1 MTPLRNLWSL
11 ALVVGLFACSTGE
24 TGEIREITDPAPATR
39 ALAEPTHEASGRPV
53 IVELPVTRAGA
64 VARALLDAINGGDE
78 AQLRALFEERLSA
91 AARAAA
97 PLELWLAFCRD
108 LGVNGGGLDV
118 VRVDPLASGADVVRF
133 HVRAR
138 RADRYV
144 VMVLRVDDLDQIA
157 EIEVHPAADPATEAD
172 VLPDVAMA
180 EDDAVRAIE
189 RRLRILAAAD
199 RFSGAVLVAK
209 GDRVL
214 VRAAYG
220 LADHAFAVA
229 NRVDTKFNLG
239 SMNKMFTAVA
249 VGQLVE
255 AGKLSFTDTLAEVL
269 PDYPNQAFARAATIH
284 HLLTHT
290 SGIGGTAFPP
300 ELFEQRDRY
309 RRPADYLPLFADEA
323 PLFPPGARFE
333 YANHGYLVLGLV
345 IERLSGQDYDDYVR
359 EHVFEPAGMRDTAA
373 RAWDEVT
380 PNLAVGYMRGPA
392 DPLGLQPRRTNV
404 SMLPF
409 RGSPAGGGYSTVDD
423 LLAFAHALRDHRL
436 VGAAMLETLTAP
448 KVETP
453 WKDPAR
459 RYGYGF
465 LSHHRNGREI
475 RGHGGGAPGINGEL
489 QIFQDGSYTVAV
501 LGNYD
506 HPNALAVADEIS
518 AFLARQAP

>member
-11 ALVVGLFACSTGE
+11 ALVVGLFTCSTGE

-39 ALAEPTHEASGRPV
+39 APAEPTHEASGRPV
-53 IVELPVTRAGA
+53 IVDLPVTRAGA

-333 YANHGYLVLGLV
+333 YANHGYLVLDLV

-359 EHVFEPAGMRDTAA
+359 EHVWLFR
-373 RAWDEVT
+373 
-380 PNLAVGYMRGPA
+380 
-392 DPLGLQPRRTNV
+392 V
-404 SMLPF
+404 SS
-409 RGSPAGGGYSTVDD
+409 GS
-423 LLAFAHALRDHRL
+423 
-436 VGAAMLETLTAP
+436 
-448 KVETP
+448 
-453 WKDPAR
+453 
-459 RYGYGF
+459 
-465 LSHHRNGREI
+465 
-475 RGHGGGAPGINGEL
+475 
-489 QIFQDGSYTVAV
+489 
-501 LGNYD
+501 
-506 HPNALAVADEIS
+506 
-518 AFLARQAP
+518 